1 MMALLS
7 AFDRQGQVEV
17 NAPTGGVVDDAE
29 NAFLVRCLAA
39 RCQAARGQ
47 AAGLAAARALATG
60 ETFDWELVSRR
71 ALDERVA
78 PLLHSVL
85 GTETFAPAAVRQQLE
100 EAYLATAHRNLFL
113 FHELEGALAALN
125 EAGVDVLV
133 LKGAALAETLYRN
146 IAVRP
151 LLDFDL
157 LVRREQVAQALKT
170 LDALGYRRVG
180 IEPHTGIALRHEN
193 EIHLRKKGQIDV
205 HLELHW
211 SLFDSPHYQE
221 RLPMAW
227 FWESA
232 TSASVGD
239 HRARI
244 LCAEAQLL
252 HLCGHLMLHHRGN
265 ELLWLHDIAELLCAY
280 EGRIAWSTVLEKA
293 TVCDI
298 VLPLQQ
304 IIALVVAEWGAP
316 VPAGVLARL
325 AALTPSAAE
334 AQVFSWL
341 AAEERPVLKRF
352 WADLASMS
360 NWSQRFSYAWRQLFP
375 SRRYM
380 RHRYGISHSFLLP
393 FYYPYRWWLG
403 LYRAIRAG
411 NGD

>member
-1 MMALLS
+1 MALLN
-7 AFDRQGQVEV
+7 AFDRSGQIEV
-17 NAPTGGVVDDAE
+17 HVPAGNVVDDPE
-29 NAFLVRCLAA
+29 RAFLVRCLAA
-39 RCQAARGQ
+39 RCQAARGRS
-47 AAGLAAARALATG
+47 AELAAARALAAG

-71 ALDERVA
+71 ALEERIA

-85 GTETFAPAAVRQQLE
+85 DAERFAPAAVHRQWE
-100 EAYLATAHRNLFL
+100 EAYLATARRNLFL
-113 FHELEGALAALN
+113 FHELEEALAALN

-133 LKGAALAETLYRN
+133 LKGAALAETLYGN

-151 LLDFDL
+151 LVDFDL
-157 LVRREQVAQALKT
+157 LVRRGQAAQALKV
-170 LDALGYRRVG
+170 LGDLGYRRAG
-180 IEPHTGIALRHEN
+180 IEPHAGIALLHEN
-193 EIHLRKKGQIDV
+193 EILLRKEGRMDV

-232 TSASVGD
+232 TPASIGD
-239 HRARI
+239 REARI

-265 ELLWLHDIAELLCAY
+265 ELLWLHDVAELLCAY

-293 TVCDI
+293 VACEL

-304 IIALVVAEWGAP
+304 IISVVVAEWGAP
-316 VPAGVLARL
+316 VPAGVLAHL
-325 AALTPSAAE
+325 AALRPSAAE

-341 AAEERPVLKRF
+341 AGEEERPVLKRF
-352 WADLASMS
+352 WADLASMPD
-360 NWSQRFSYAWRQLFP
+360 WSQRFSYAWRQLFP
-375 SRRYM
+375 SRQYM
-380 RHRYGISHSFLLP
+380 RHRYGINHSYLLP

-403 LYRAIRAG
+403 LYRAVVAG
-411 NGD
+411 DGD